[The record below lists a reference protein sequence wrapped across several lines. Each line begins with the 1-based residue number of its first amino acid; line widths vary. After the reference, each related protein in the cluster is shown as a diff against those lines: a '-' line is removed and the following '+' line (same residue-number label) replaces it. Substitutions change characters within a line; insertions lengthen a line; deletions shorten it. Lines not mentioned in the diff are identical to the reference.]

1 MTRISESNDILE
13 AELSLYRAR
22 KAREMS
28 FKNPGDSWDQDSW
41 KQQADGLGKAG
52 RLKWKWSM
60 QHQQVPSQTKGYEI
74 AVLVQDLHHILEMD
88 AERMG
93 CSQVNDSHL

>member
-28 FKNPGDSWDQDSW
+28 FKNPGDSWDQEI
-41 KQQADGLGKAG
+41 G
-52 RLKWKWSM
+52 RA
-60 QHQQVPSQTKGYEI
+60 HV
-74 AVLVQDLHHILEMD
+74 
-88 AERMG
+88 
-93 CSQVNDSHL
+93 